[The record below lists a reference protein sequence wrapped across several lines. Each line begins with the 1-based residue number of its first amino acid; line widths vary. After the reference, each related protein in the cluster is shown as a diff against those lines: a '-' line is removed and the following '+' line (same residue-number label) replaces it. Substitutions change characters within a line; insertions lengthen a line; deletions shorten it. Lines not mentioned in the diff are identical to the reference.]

1 MKVFLRNTEECEVY
15 IAKVEKALRKASID
29 VVKKED
35 VTDGQLFIRHGNNWY
50 NAAGIRV
57 K

>member
-15 IAKVEKALRKASID
+15 IAKVERALRKAGID